1 MLRSVL
7 SAVALAAVLATV
19 NPAFAAPL
27 DVTGSDN
34 TQATAAA
41 AQQATPSAT
50 ASPRPSDVSAP
61 ASAKDFSPVGFGWG

>member
-19 NPAFAAPL
+19 TPAFADPL
-27 DVTGSDN
+27 DAPASDH
-34 TQATAAA
+34 TQAAVAAT
-41 AQQATPSAT
+41 QPTPVP
-50 ASPRPSDVSAP
+50 ASSRTSDGSAP